1 MDKIQKNEQWQLQGN
16 CDKCRR
22 NNYCSK
28 PCTRYKK
35 TARKQLEKIVA
46 KKMDEMTNG
55 GMIEIIN
62 KTSKLLRETKSE

>member
-46 KKMDEMTNG
+46 KKMDEMTN
-55 GMIEIIN
+55 
-62 KTSKLLRETKSE
+62 